1 MILTWSDRY
10 CFVEQNTYFAGH
22 LEIYHMSSRHRNYF
36 ASMTGVLT
44 RPWRSPKPAQQ
55 VSVCLGQIVI
65 LATCSSDKPR
75 VPALAKMSS
84 FSLTLL
90 HLDRWQLFKCDA
102 ISSMHSETNTFLS
115 TPLLGPHSVYSISQK
130 EQLDET
136 AEWAILLNWSD
147 LRRFQWHDYIWN
159 WHLLHFNSIRLKPY
173 QPKQDRRGN
182 SEDIP

>member
-1 MILTWSDRY
+1 MLQICTK
-10 CFVEQNTYFAGH
+10 FVSNHYIYFTFAYQNLSSKYMYLPHFSRQRKCNAN
-22 LEIYHMSSRHRNYF
+22 LELQIYHIFAPFANISKSVFSS
-36 ASMTGVLT
+36 SVT

-90 HLDRWQLFKCDA
+90 HLDKWQLFKCDV

-115 TPLLGPHSVYSISQK
+115 TPLLGPHSVYTISQK

-136 AEWAILLNWSD
+136 AE
-147 LRRFQWHDYIWN
+147 
-159 WHLLHFNSIRLKPY
+159 
-173 QPKQDRRGN
+173 
-182 SEDIP
+182 